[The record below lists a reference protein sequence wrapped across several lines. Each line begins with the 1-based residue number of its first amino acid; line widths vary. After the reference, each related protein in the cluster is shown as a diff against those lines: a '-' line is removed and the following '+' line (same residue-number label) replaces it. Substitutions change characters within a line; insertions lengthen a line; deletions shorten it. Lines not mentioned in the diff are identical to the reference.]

1 MAKKTDIDAL
11 EEVLKTVQRPE
22 RILCLGLGSL
32 EDDSRRISFVQLALL
47 MEIRTRLKVL
57 FLL

>member
-1 MAKKTDIDAL
+1 VAEKTDIDAL

-57 FLL
+57 FLP

>member
-1 MAKKTDIDAL
+1 VAEKTDIDAL

-32 EDDSRRISFVQLALL
+32 ENDSRRISFVQLALL

-57 FLL
+57 FLP